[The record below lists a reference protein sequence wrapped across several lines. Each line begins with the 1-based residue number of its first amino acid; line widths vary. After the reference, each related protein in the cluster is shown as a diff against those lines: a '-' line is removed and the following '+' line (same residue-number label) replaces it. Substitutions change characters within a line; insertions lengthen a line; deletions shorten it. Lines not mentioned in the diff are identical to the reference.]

1 MALTTQQRVAK
12 LAAQVMALYEEQL
25 DSPEAK
31 KKRRVFRAKA
41 RPEVPRP
48 KPMIAYDL
56 ETTRIEAGTPRP
68 LYITAYSLS
77 PEFQINQPVSSI
89 ENLGTLLQS
98 QFLLPELSGC
108 RFVAWNANKFDAYF
122 IAAALLQLGPEY
134 VIRPY
139 LTKSKALRG
148 MRVTLRENDKIGWEF
163 LDGMSMTGITKPL
176 KDFLKVFAPKYQKLD
191 APNFEAA
198 DFDPENPQHVAYAF
212 RDSEGLYHGMLAAE
226 KIVIDKF
233 QTPLQPT
240 VGNLGIKVFQAH
252 IPLNIDVIPLPKDC
266 LKAVKNNLMR
276 GGFCFCAKK
285 YHGPVWKYD
294 INQAYAAAM
303 REAWLPAGRASHAQR
318 PHTYA
323 KVYMARVTA
332 SKPADTVP
340 FYVRGP
346 DGKADFCVGHIPDAW
361 LCKSEVDQLKAE
373 GWKIKIHEAWW
384 WDDFFRMKNY
394 VDKLEQLRHAGEGGA
409 KGAQG
414 EMVKAVGNNSYG
426 KTVETLEGL
435 EVVLA
440 AECPPGYASYQDE
453 EDIFQNLWYTLGE
466 PNSRDYHQ
474 PHIGAFIT
482 AHVRMVLRRAI
493 LLDPE
498 AWLYADTDGIMFSAP
513 VALDIDA
520 REYGKWKVEAEGE
533 VFRIITKKVY
543 ANEDASEK
551 HAKGVNIKRLDM
563 HDFEAWYNGLP
574 PVQKQVQRQNF
585 LDVMSGSHM
594 FREHIKQG
602 SRDGQEVFCKIPQK

>member
-1 MALTTQQRVAK
+1 MALTTQQRVTK
-12 LAAQVMALYEEQL
+12 LAAEVQRLYEEQL

-31 KKRRVFRAKA
+31 KKRRIFRAKA
-41 RPEVPRP
+41 RPETPRS
-48 KPMIAYDL
+48 KLMIAYDL
-56 ETTRIEAGTPRP
+56 ETTRIEVGTPRP
-68 LYITAYSLS
+68 LYITAYSLA
-77 PEFQINQPVSSI
+77 PEFQISQPVSSI
-89 ENLGTLLQS
+89 EHLGTLLQS
-98 QFLLPELSGC
+98 QFLTPELSGC

-122 IAAALLQLGPEY
+122 IAAALLQLGSDY

-148 MRVTLRENDKIGWEF
+148 MRVTLLENDKIGWEF

-191 APNFEAA
+191 APNFEAV

-226 KIVIDKF
+226 KIVVDKF

-252 IPLNIDVIPLPKDC
+252 MPLNTDIIPLPKDC

-276 GGFCFCAKK
+276 GGYCYCNKK

-303 REAWLPAGRASHAQR
+303 REAWLPAGRANHAGK
-318 PHTYA
+318 PHIYS

-332 SKPADTVP
+332 SKPADKVP

-346 DGKADFCVGHIPDAW
+346 DGKADFCIGHIPDAW
-361 LCKSEVDQLKAE
+361 LCKSEIDQLKAE

-384 WDDFFRMKNY
+384 WDDFFRMKAY

-440 AECPPGYASYQDE
+440 AECPEGYASYQDE
-453 EDIFQNLWYTLGE
+453 EDIFKYLWYTLGE
-466 PNSRDYHQ
+466 PDSRDYHQ

-493 LLDPE
+493 LLNPD

-513 VALDIDA
+513 VALDIDSK
-520 REYGKWKVEAEGE
+520 EYGKWKIEAEGE

-563 HDFEAWYNGLP
+563 HDFEAWFNGLP

-602 SRDGQEVFCKIPQK
+602 SRDGREVFCKIPQK